1 MQRTAYTDSEKDL
14 WISRSVDKARG
25 ERRVGGGEQARREHG
40 HPRAVS
46 VVLVSVA
53 RTHRQATLFKYIRES
68 PVAVELYEIVELPN
82 LRKNDPFFESS
93 LCLSRACIGKMFV
106 LMHKWL

>member
-1 MQRTAYTDSEKDL
+1 V
-14 WISRSVDKARG
+14 WIRRG
-25 ERRVGGGEQARREHG
+25 GEEGWGGEQARREHG

-68 PVAVELYEIVELPN
+68 PVAVELYDLVELPN
-82 LRKNDPFFESS
+82 LRKNDPF
-93 LCLSRACIGKMFV
+93 LSAFPMFV
-106 LMHKWL
+106 PSLYW